1 MAITIDVTPKNTT
14 ISPTEGVTTTLD
26 ITTSIPTISSF
37 RPLINAIDVG
47 GDGSLTYNSSDGN
60 FTYTGPSATE
70 VRAHL
75 SAGTG
80 VSYSSGQ
87 FSIGQDVA
95 TNATPTFTSTTVA
108 QSNIRNGAAPYLNFY
123 NAKNIAGGLS
133 TSSTEF
139 TGVIPFY
146 GIAIDTDNSDAESY
160 KPAAR
165 IFTKFSNCTE
175 SALAGQMVFEV
186 TKAGATNWSMAGPNP
201 KNVMVLDPGT
211 VTIGVSGTSN
221 ALDLTDLVVNGSLD
235 INGDADISGNLTGV
249 DTLTATNLVGTL
261 ATANRNE
268 IFSNVSGDI
277 TIAAG
282 GAATIQATSVENSM
296 LAGFITNAKL
306 SNSTI
311 TVSDGSNTS
320 PVALGGTLS
329 FTGTSNEVTVAE
341 NAGTVTIGL
350 PDDVTVGGDLVV
362 TGDLTVNG
370 TETILN
376 STTLTVDDK
385 NIVLGNVDT
394 PTDTTADGGGI
405 TLKGTTDK
413 TLNWVDSTDS
423 WTSSE
428 HFELASTKTF
438 RINANEVLNQ
448 TTLGSTVLASSLTSV
463 GALDSGSITSNF
475 SDIDIGDNVVTAAE
489 FVGDLR
495 GAVRFQAK
503 AGESLAKGDVVYIS
517 GVSGQKPVVSKAQA
531 NSAATMPSFGLAN
544 AAVSAN
550 ANIEVISFGTFAHG
564 NTTGGAEEWEF
575 GDILYVSAATAGALT
590 NVKPAGAAN
599 LIQNVGKVERVH
611 ASSGSIMVA
620 GAGRTA
626 ATPNLDTGKFF
637 IGDSNNYSTA
647 GSFNN
652 QFTNTSGTISL
663 NGANITTVGT
673 IGTGTWQGTAIANDY
688 IGNHS
693 AAKLTSGTIAA
704 ERLPDTALLALGTS
718 STTALAGDTSLFSG
732 SYADLTNKPT
742 LGTAAA
748 TASSDYATATQGT
761 KADNALVAST
771 VSAYGA
777 TIIDDADAATAR
789 TTLGLGTAATTDA
802 TAYATATQG
811 TKADNALVASTVS
824 AYGATI
830 IDDAD
835 AATARTT
842 LGLGTA
848 ATTAATAYA
857 PAAGS
862 SNIVTT
868 GALNTGSITSGFTSI
883 DIGTGALTA
892 GDTTVNGSLSVNST
906 SADTTYSPEIV
917 LERNGGAAAG
927 DDGDKLGVITF
938 KGDDTSGTQAVYA
951 QIGARIVD
959 DGADNANT
967 KGEIRIACGY
977 NSNAVTLEDPSLRID
992 HLGTWINE
1000 TQIDGSPAN
1009 TSFYN
1014 VSSGG
1019 TSGIKY
1025 WATASSGYGIEVK
1038 SATPTADRDIK
1049 FPDVSGFV
1057 VVSGVAGGSMN
1068 GGGGLGT
1075 AQTAWSPAQFMANAN
1090 TDYYHYT
1097 DASTDVD
1104 LLVAVPFSGID
1115 LGEFGAK
1122 YTFRNISAN
1131 ANSKITID
1139 LDGFTSG
1146 SSQGATQYYAINK
1159 YDGSTPSLITSA
1171 SADLVISA
1179 GGVIE
1184 MSPISSAVWH
1194 VTGTGFA

>member
-1 MAITIDVTPKNTT
+1 
-14 ISPTEGVTTTLD
+14 
-26 ITTSIPTISSF
+26 
-37 RPLINAIDVG
+37 
-47 GDGSLTYNSSDGN
+47 
-60 FTYTGPSATE
+60 
-70 VRAHL
+70 
-75 SAGTG
+75 
-80 VSYSSGQ
+80 
-87 FSIGQDVA
+87 
-95 TNATPTFTSTTVA
+95 
-108 QSNIRNGAAPYLNFY
+108 
-123 NAKNIAGGLS
+123 
-133 TSSTEF
+133 
-139 TGVIPFY
+139 
-146 GIAIDTDNSDAESY
+146 
-160 KPAAR
+160 
-165 IFTKFSNCTE
+165 
-175 SALAGQMVFEV
+175 MVFEV

-475 SDIDIGDNVVTAAE
+475 SDINIGDNVVTAAE

-748 TASSDYATATQGT
+748 TASSD
-761 KADNALVAST
+761 
-771 VSAYGA
+771 
-777 TIIDDADAATAR
+777 
-789 TTLGLGTAATTDA
+789 
-802 TAYATATQG
+802 YATATQG

-1139 LDGFTSG
+1139 LDGFTSA